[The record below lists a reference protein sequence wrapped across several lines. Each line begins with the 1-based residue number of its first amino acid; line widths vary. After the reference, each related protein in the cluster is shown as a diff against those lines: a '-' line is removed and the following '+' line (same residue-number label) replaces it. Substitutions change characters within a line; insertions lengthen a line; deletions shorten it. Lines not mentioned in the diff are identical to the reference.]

1 MRLMEKILVA
11 VDFDESSRRA
21 VQMASVL
28 GKAFGSEVVL
38 FHVEAELGEF
48 EVERA
53 HLKRAA
59 EEKLSEYRSEMGNA
73 GVENVS
79 TELVEGD
86 PLEEICKAASEK
98 SANVVMIGNGDKA
111 EDARHK
117 LGTTAGKLVRT
128 CEKPVWIVK
137 KNSPAQITRILCPID
152 FSDTSARALK
162 NAIYLAREFY
172 AELVVLHVIQH
183 FRYVWRL
190 SDAANLKAHEDWFRF
205 QRENMDKFL
214 QRFDFHNIKWRK
226 EVWDG
231 EPPDQILSAI
241 RDTGSD
247 LVVMGSTGKRGIA
260 RLVMGSTTEKV
271 TRIMPASIITM
282 KQEQFVTVEL
292 AREIENIER
301 HHQLGQEYL
310 EKGLYEQ
317 AADEFSIC
325 LNLDMMYAPAW
336 EGLAEAKE
344 KMKLPQDASYAREKA
359 QKIRETIWKLPP
371 QKSH

>member
-21 VQMASVL
+21 VQMAAVL

-38 FHVEAELGEF
+38 LHVEEELGDF
-48 EVERA
+48 EIERSR
-53 HLKRAA
+53 LKA
-59 EEKLSEYRSEMGNA
+59 EAETKLAEYRGEMEEGGA
-73 GVENVS
+73 DNVTS
-79 TELVEGD
+79 ELVEGD

-98 SANVVMIGNGDKA
+98 NANVVMIGNGDKP

-117 LGTTAGKLVRT
+117 LGTTAGKLIRS
-128 CEKPVWIVK
+128 CEKPVWVVK
-137 KNSPAQITRILCPID
+137 KNFPAQIKRILCPID

-183 FRYVWRL
+183 FKYVWRL
-190 SDAANLKAHEDWFRF
+190 SDAANLKAQEDWFRF

-231 EPPDQILSAI
+231 EPPEQIMAAI

-247 LVVMGSTGKRGIA
+247 LVVMGSTGKKGLA

-271 TRIMPASIITM
+271 TRVMPASIITL

-292 AREIENIER
+292 SREIENIER
-301 HHQLGQEYL
+301 HYHLGQEYQ

-317 AADEFSIC
+317 AVDEFSIC
-325 LNLDMMYAPAW
+325 LKRDMMYAPAW
-336 EGLAEAKE
+336 EGLAEAKG
-344 KMKLPQDASYAREKA
+344 KMKLPQDAAYAKEKA

-371 QKSH
+371 QNA